1 MRPALALLI
10 LALLILAL
18 AVPPALADPPGDAA
32 PIDAATA
39 LACVA
44 ARYRGEALRIEEE
57 EEDGLV
63 QELRWL
69 TPAGNVLEIEITG
82 PGCRFLEIDGVG
94 QSEARILPGE
104 RP

>member
-1 MRPALALLI
+1 MRLASALSLLALL
-10 LALLILAL
+10 AA
-18 AVPPALADPPGDAA
+18 PAAADPPADAA
-32 PIDAATA
+32 PLDAATA

-44 ARYRGEALRIEEE
+44 DRYRGEALRIEA

-82 PGCRFLEIDGVG
+82 PGCRFLEIEGVG

-104 RP
+104 RR